1 MRQSHSVL
9 ASFFVFLSCLL
20 VFSSTSQAAS
30 AQEIQERMKTR
41 YPVITNMKDSGIVGE
56 NNKGYLEFRAA
67 KLQNKDIVDAEN
79 SDRKTVYQAIAQ
91 KQNTTADLVGS
102 RRAIAIAEN
111 GKTGHLFQRE
121 NGTWYVK

>member
-1 MRQSHSVL
+1 MRQIHSAL
-9 ASFFVFLSCLL
+9 ACFFVFLSCLL

-30 AQEIQERMKTR
+30 AQEIQEQMKAR
-41 YPVITNMKDSGIVGE
+41 YPVITNMKDSGMVGE

-67 KLQNKDIVDAEN
+67 KHQNQDIVDAEN
-79 SDRKTVYQAIAQ
+79 SDRKTVYQAIAS

-111 GKTGHLFQRE
+111 GKSGQIFQRE
-121 NGTWYVK
+121 DGTWYVK